1 MKVIGEKGGFIQ
13 CFKDGWIEVQLNEAR
28 YRLSDAVESGEQSM
42 VGVNI
47 FSEDGQDTEIDLF
60 EQAPDMQAKRI
71 EYIRQYKK
79 KREQGPVR
87 KALEDLYQIVRH
99 QPEKSL

>member
-1 MKVIGEKGGFIQ
+1 ME
-13 CFKDGWIEVQLNEAR
+13 N
-28 YRLSDAVESGEQSM
+28 GEQSI

-47 FSEDGQDTEIDLF
+47 FSEEGQGTEIDIF

-87 KALEDLYQIVRH
+87 KALENLNEIVWH
-99 QPEKSL
+99 QPERSLMEPIMDAVVARATLQEICDAMRTTVDFKIPE